1 MPSEGSSLHQVA
13 HWGSCEGN
21 FENNTKQRICKVS
34 VDGMRNY
41 FCKSLHF
48 WLIYDMSIEI
58 TTYLKAKGCFSLT
71 MAMRRSMRA
80 DRGGL
85 DGAVT

>member
-1 MPSEGSSLHQVA
+1 MYLSQEIFVSL
-13 HWGSCEGN
+13 S
-21 FENNTKQRICKVS
+21 FTKDKKKSVSPLMVEKRRVDRI
-34 VDGMRNY
+34 G
-41 FCKSLHF
+41 
-48 WLIYDMSIEI
+48 